1 MYMYVCSQVHTILNE
16 VCRVVI
22 PVYTNRDV
30 MMLRRLSACQ
40 ITSPNAPLDLQQL
53 QVLGYNTGM
62 CVPRAKACYGL
73 AGWV

>member
-16 VCRVVI
+16 VCRAVI

-40 ITSPNAPLDLQQL
+40 IVLMLPWTFNSCRCLDTI
-53 QVLGYNTGM
+53 QV
-62 CVPRAKACYGL
+62 CVCPVRRL
-73 AGWV
+73 VMV